1 MGLIPD
7 DMVAQGNEFVRQ
19 TQNTALLS
27 EDSVPAGSAVL
38 LCNRASI

>member
-1 MGLIPD
+1 MVLIPD
-7 DMVAQGNEFVRQ
+7 DMAAQGNEFVRQ

-27 EDSVPAGSAVL
+27 QDAAPAGSAVL